1 MRAGV
6 AGWSRPK
13 APSSP
18 WINMLSLMTSGPSL
32 VTGTSAQSSAQANKA
47 ICSQCQPVQHIS
59 QIPASLEALSWRH
72 YPGSR
77 GRKRD
82 SFGSWQMCFCLMTCH
97 SGLHTSLSLLGSL
110 FSDCCDNRR
119 EFLPRVH
126 RAQGRSVYF
135 IGLWRYS
142 VGILISLLYTEQ
154 RAVEGSRHREK

>member
-6 AGWSRPK
+6 VGWSRPK

-18 WINMLSLMTSGPSL
+18 WINMLSLMTSGPS
-32 VTGTSAQSSAQANKA
+32 QSLAHPLRALHRLTRPYAPN
-47 ICSQCQPVQHIS
+47 
-59 QIPASLEALSWRH
+59 ASLPSTFLKYQQAWRH

-142 VGILISLLYTEQ
+142 VGILMSLLYTEQ